1 MILGHAPEHEILRA
15 VPVGRAEFPERIAD
29 RIEAGSGHVDRA
41 EAAVRGPV
49 RRAELLRPEARQRL
63 HLVAA
68 REERELL
75 GIGRADM
82 REAFAQQI
90 KRVVPRN
97 RVVDAVA
104 PLAAGTANHR
114 VLQLRLRILL
124 HDARA
129 ALGAEHALIHH
140 VIRVA
145 LDEAYVRLTRLA
157 GFPGSFFRRH
167 LDAAAAGAHVAGG
180 VMHLLLAAILETDR
194 AFASGRQRNAASRD
208 VRFE

>member
-1 MILGHAPEHEILRA
+1 MRA
-15 VPVGRAEFPERIAD
+15 QFGVPNCCAQR
-29 RIEAGSGHVDRA
+29 
-41 EAAVRGPV
+41 PV
-49 RRAELLRPEARQRL
+49 SACIWSRPVKKASFF
-63 HLVAA
+63 
-68 REERELL
+68 

-97 RVVDAVA
+97 RVVEAIA
-104 PLAAGTANHR
+104 PLGAGAANHR

-145 LDEAYVRLTRLA
+145 PDEAYVRLTRLA
-157 GFPGSFFRRH
+157 GFPGLSSVVTLMPQRQ
-167 LDAAAAGAHVAGG
+167 AH
-180 VMHLLLAAILETDR
+180 M
-194 AFASGRQRNAASRD
+194 
-208 VRFE
+208 